1 MNDDEKVLH
10 ATQQVAARLLQQQQ
24 RLVTAESCTGGGL
37 AKVLTDLPGSSAWYE
52 CGYVTYSN
60 AAKQRDLR
68 VDDKILAEHG
78 AVSRAVALAMARGA
92 LQVSGATLSL
102 AITGI
107 AGPSGG
113 SKEKPVGT
121 VWFAWATARDATATV
136 QQFAG
141 ERDAVR
147 RAAVHFALQQLCVIQ
162 FSA

>member
-1 MNDDEKVLH
+1 MDEDEKLFRAAQQLAAHLLLH
-10 ATQQVAARLLQQQQ
+10 RQH
-24 RLVTAESCTGGGL
+24 LVTAESCTGGWL

-52 CGYVTYSN
+52 CGYVTYAN

-68 VDDKILAEHG
+68 VDDKILTEHG
-78 AVSRAVALAMARGA
+78 AVSRAAALAMARGA

-102 AITGI
+102 AITGV

-121 VWFAWATARDATATV
+121 VWFAWATARDTTATV

-147 RAAVHFALQQLCVIQ
+147 RAAVHFALQQLCAIQ